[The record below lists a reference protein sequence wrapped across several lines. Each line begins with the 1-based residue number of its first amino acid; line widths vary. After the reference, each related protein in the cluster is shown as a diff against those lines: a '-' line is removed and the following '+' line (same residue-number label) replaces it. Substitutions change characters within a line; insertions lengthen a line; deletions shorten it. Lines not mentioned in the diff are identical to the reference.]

1 MSESLILN
9 ISSGWTLV
17 LVLVLSLLA
26 DPTEVDE
33 QRLDHLEIVSRK

>member
-1 MSESLILN
+1 MIKRLVLN
-9 ISSGWTLV
+9 ISSGWILV

-33 QRLDHLEIVSRK
+33 QRLDHLKIVSRK